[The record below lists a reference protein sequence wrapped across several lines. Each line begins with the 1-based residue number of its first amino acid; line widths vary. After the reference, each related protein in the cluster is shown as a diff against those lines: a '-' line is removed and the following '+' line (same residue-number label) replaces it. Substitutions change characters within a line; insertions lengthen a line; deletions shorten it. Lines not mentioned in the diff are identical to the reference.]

1 MSNHIVKINVN
12 PEQGDMPSAI
22 LRGISNAPKL
32 VQDAIQPY
40 VENLL
45 NVPIA
50 EPAGGSGNLY
60 GINVTKD
67 FPWTKTRN
75 IKQFEEKVPEIYLQ
89 EYYVAS
95 GSTIANLNKI
105 VSVFNNVGAATGAA
119 ASAFVDRIPSGID
132 PLIDNS
138 KSFLNLFFSNNEQD
152 DPEATKKNIFKLG
165 WDVPEEAVKGIPV
178 SKKYLKVYENLY
190 GVIETGF
197 KYKIPFFNNDWKSI
211 NNNWTNDPLITT
223 ITKGSIGS
231 TVEDL
236 AKGLTTG
243 FGVDFAKIYD
253 YKDTGPAQSFEII
266 LDNSFDSS
274 IYSGGLPTYQKNWEL
289 IFLLCFQN
297 LPSKTTRFLVSPPVI
312 YKASVEG
319 VFSYLYS
326 FISKLKVECIGNRQ
340 FKNVDL
346 RTTEGTVSTKT
357 LIPEAYKVSIELQSL
372 IPETKNLFFSSYN
385 GVNLSTRIESPTN
398 INTPEVINKRSAIF
412 PDGL

>member
-105 VSVFNNVGAATGAA
+105 VSVLNNVETTTEE
-119 ASAFVDRIPSGID
+119 AFPNVTAVGDALSLTTPLGI
-132 PLIDNS
+132 LNKS
-138 KSFLNLFFSNNEQD
+138 LELFKSFYSNNEQD
-152 DPEATKKNIFKLG
+152 TPGASVPG
-165 WDVPEEAVKGIPV
+165 WLKEDLEAVKGIPV

-372 IPETKNLFFSSYN
+372 LPETKNLFFSSYN